1 MNDFDDKNELEKNN
15 KSADLDYWEGLS
27 EEEKIKELNM
37 FTEQRRQ
44 ESIAKYGRDIYAENR
59 TIGSKKAV
67 KRRDTID
74 KIIHILN
81 VVKPFI
87 IFGVL
92 IFLLIAVWGGLA
104 TSYANF

>member
-1 MNDFDDKNELEKNN
+1 MNEYDNEEKEKNS
-15 KSADLDYWEGLS
+15 SADLDYWEGLS
-27 EEEKIKELNM
+27 EEDKIKELNM

-59 TIGSKKAV
+59 TVGNKKAV

-81 VVKPFI
+81 VLKPFI

-92 IFLLIAVWGGLA
+92 IFLLIAVWGNVA
-104 TSYANF
+104 